1 MSALVQLVS
10 FGYRHH
16 EDGLP
21 FRADAVFDVRRRF
34 RDPDVDPALRYRT
47 AEDAEVR
54 AAVTG
59 TPGVPG
65 LVAAIV
71 ALAHAYRRGPDRG
84 PVVLAVGC
92 AGGRHRAP
100 SIVLEVA
107 WRLERQ
113 GVTVAVTHQDMHRPV
128 IACPAAAAAG
138 GAR

>member
-1 MSALVQLVS
+1 MTAPVQIVS
-10 FGYRHH
+10 FGFGHG
-16 EDGLP
+16 DP
-21 FRADAVFDVRRRF
+21 PRADAVLDVRARY
-34 RDPDVDPALRYRT
+34 RDPHVDPSLRYRT

-54 AAVTG
+54 AAVMG

-65 LVAAIV
+65 LVSAVV
-71 ALAHAYRRGPDRG
+71 ALAHSYRRGPDRG

-100 SIVLEVA
+100 AIAGEVA

-113 GVTVAVTHQDMHRPV
+113 GVPVTLTHRDMHRPV
-128 IACPAAAAAG
+128 IEREAAAVAAG